1 MAINRIKFG
10 KTVVRGREEEKL
22 SGEPVEAR
30 WKEAAGW
37 PQREPVPSLNSSSR
51 SESRDKVSNEPD
63 TGTLGQS
70 ERNSITDEVGK
81 LFLEL
86 RWLSSARTSLSP
98 FFAQAEKLAISLGKC
113 GNSFAP
119 TKRRFGSRSMAGV
132 LLQDIGMYRSNHGIG
147 ETMAMLRRGRNA
159 RARAAGW
166 LAAGQ
171 LVPYWY
177 QSVRR
182 TAP

>member
-63 TGTLGQS
+63 TRSIRTEFDHGRGWKVVSRVEMAL
-70 ERNSITDEVGK
+70 ERTY
-81 LFLEL
+81 L
-86 RWLSSARTSLSP
+86 SLSP
-98 FFAQAEKLAISLGKC
+98 FFAQAKKLAISLGKC

>member
-81 LFLEL
+81 LFPEL
-86 RWLSSARTSLSP
+86 RWLSSARTSLSLSV
-98 FFAQAEKLAISLGKC
+98 FRAGGEA
-113 GNSFAP
+113 GNF
-119 TKRRFGSRSMAGV
+119 TG
-132 LLQDIGMYRSNHGIG
+132 
-147 ETMAMLRRGRNA
+147 
-159 RARAAGW
+159 
-166 LAAGQ
+166 
-171 LVPYWY
+171 
-177 QSVRR
+177 
-182 TAP
+182 